1 MATFVP
7 PTPPADTTIIE
18 APRGPQNVAIVRAQW
33 LQNFGGGIGAFAI
46 VLALR
51 SLASYVWPVGGWEGW
66 LEVTKVASIVGLL
79 VFGALMLLRAALDE
93 IVQAGDWNQAMQDI
107 EDLLAE
113 NEQLKTDLVAAQ
125 RATAYAETQ
134 LSVMQRKTAARVD
147 RKLDLVDPTPPL
159 SGKWADAKHL
169 IQRQAS
175 GAGWGRDAL
184 VAAGWTPTRWGD
196 AMDLLQRARLSV
208 KSGRANV
215 LPKDMSYQECLDRF
229 NSYQRASQ
237 DTFGRFAASSDE
249 ATPEVATR
257 NDEG

>member
-18 APRGPQNVAIVRAQW
+18 APRGPRDAAAVRAQW
-33 LQNFGGGIGAFAI
+33 LQNFGGGIGAFAV

-51 SLASYVWPVGGWEGW
+51 SIASYIWPVAGWEGW
-66 LEVTKVASIVGLL
+66 LEVTKVAGIVGLL
-79 VFGALMLLRAALDE
+79 VFGLLMLLRAALDE

-113 NEQLKTDLVAAQ
+113 NEQLKTDLTAAQ
-125 RATAYAETQ
+125 RQAAYAETQ
-134 LSVMQRKTAARVD
+134 LSVMERKAVHVDAKVQRVD
-147 RKLDLVDPTPPL
+147 PAPPL

-196 AMDLLQRARLSV
+196 AMDILQRARLAV

-215 LPKDMSYQECLDRF
+215 LPKDLSYQECLDRF
-229 NSYQRASQ
+229 NAYQRSHQ
-237 DTFGRFAASSDE
+237 DAFGRFAASSDE
-249 ATPEVATR
+249 ATPEVATKS
-257 NDEG
+257 DGI